1 VVRLRAF
8 ARAYVAALVVTSLML
23 PGIAGTITMILF
35 LIGGR
40 GESAGASDYDWLNST
55 GTRSWIFGTL
65 IAIGTWMALAVLF
78 RRYAYVD
85 RANPSEYEKLLLGYA
100 SLRARLDAEGAG
112 AAGPAVAV
120 AGVHLDKAGHALGVL
135 EPAEGPAW
143 RWAAAVGYVGLHER
157 LHRAEE
163 ALLALDD
170 AAEIRAEI
178 DFDIS
183 RLNGS
188 RIADSRDLVKR
199 LEAMADALKSG
210 GDAALG
216 ADVRAGLRRIR
227 QSVNEFRDSR
237 RAGLVRARNNLFG
250 TVVFTAM
257 NAYVLLGVAMIMG
270 AGRPQILAATV
281 FYLVGACVGL
291 FRQLAAAGAA
301 DTHSEEDYGLAT
313 ARLIHTPLFSG
324 LAGVGG
330 VVLTLIA
337 LAVTP
342 RPATAPSTPIGTATE
357 AQAVASTSTTST
369 ETASTPTTTTPS
381 ATTAGATTTTTG
393 SEDSTTS
400 NEVPSLKQIFSLD
413 NPTAV
418 VIAAIFGLTPGL
430 LMSRLHSNAE
440 KFKVDLRST
449 EAAETATS

>member
-1 VVRLRAF
+1 MLKLRAF

-23 PGIAGTITMILF
+23 PGIAGTITMIFF

-40 GESAGASDYDWLNST
+40 ETSAGASHYAWLNAT

-65 IAIGTWMALAVLF
+65 FAILAWMAFAVLF

-85 RANPSEYEKLLLGYA
+85 RANPSEYEKLLQGYET
-100 SLRARLDAEGAG
+100 LRARLDAEGPG
-112 AAGPAVAV
+112 AAGAAVAV
-120 AGVHLDKAGHALGVL
+120 AQVHLDEVGHALGVL
-135 EPAEGPAW
+135 EPHEGPGW

-170 AAEIRAEI
+170 PAEIRAEI
-178 DFDIS
+178 AFDIS
-183 RLNGS
+183 RLTGS

-199 LEAMADALKSG
+199 LETMADALKSG

-216 ADVRAGLRRIR
+216 ADVRAALRRIR
-227 QSVNEFRDSR
+227 RTVNEFRDSR

-250 TVVFTAM
+250 TVLFTAM
-257 NAYVLLGVAMIMG
+257 NAYVLLGIAMIMG

-291 FRQLAAAGAA
+291 FRQLAAAGSA

-342 RPATAPSTPIGTATE
+342 RPATPSSTPVGTTPNVETITSTATT
-357 AQAVASTSTTST
+357 Q
-369 ETASTPTTTTPS
+369 TTTTPT
-381 ATTAGATTTTTG
+381 ATTSNATI
-393 SEDSTTS
+393 SEDTTTS
-400 NEVPSLKQIFSLD
+400 NEVPSLKQIFSLE

-449 EAAETATS
+449 EAAETAAG

>member
-1 VVRLRAF
+1 MDVVKLREF
-8 ARAYVAALVVTSLML
+8 GRAYTAALVVTSLML

-40 GESAGASDYDWLNST
+40 EASAGASHFAWLNST

-65 IAIGTWMALAVLF
+65 IAIGAWVLLALMF

-85 RANPSEYEKLLLGYA
+85 RANPSEYEKLLLGYEA
-100 SLRARLDAEGAG
+100 LRARLDAAGAG

-120 AGVHLDKAGHALGVL
+120 AGVHLNAVGHALGVL
-135 EPAEGPAW
+135 EPAAGPRW

-170 AAEIRAEI
+170 AAEMRAEI
-178 DFDIS
+178 AFDIS
-183 RLNGS
+183 RLTGS
-188 RIADSRDLVKR
+188 RIADSRELVKR
-199 LEAMADALKSG
+199 LEAMDGALKTA
-210 GDAALG
+210 GDAAPG
-216 ADVRAGLRRIR
+216 PDARAGLRRIR
-227 QSVNEFRDSR
+227 QTVNEFRDSR

-250 TVVFTAM
+250 TVLFTAM
-257 NAYVLLGVAMIMG
+257 NAYVLLGIAMIMG

-301 DTHSEEDYGLAT
+301 DTHSEEDYGLST

-342 RPATAPSTPIGTATE
+342 RPATPSSTPVATTPH
-357 AQAVASTSTTST
+357 AQTVTSPSTTST
-369 ETASTPTTTTPS
+369 STSSTSTASAP
-381 ATTAGATTTTTG
+381 AAG
-393 SEDSTTS
+393 SSQDITTS

-430 LMSRLHSNAE
+430 LMSRLNSNAE

-449 EAAETATS
+449 EAAETAPG

>member
-1 VVRLRAF
+1 
-8 ARAYVAALVVTSLML
+8 
-23 PGIAGTITMILF
+23 
-35 LIGGR
+35 
-40 GESAGASDYDWLNST
+40 
-55 GTRSWIFGTL
+55 
-65 IAIGTWMALAVLF
+65 VLF

-85 RANPSEYEKLLLGYA
+85 RANPSEYEKLLQGYET
-100 SLRARLDAEGAG
+100 LRARLDAEGPG
-112 AAGPAVAV
+112 AAGAAVAV
-120 AGVHLDKAGHALGVL
+120 AQVHLDEVGHALGVL
-135 EPAEGPAW
+135 EPHEGPGW

-170 AAEIRAEI
+170 PAEIRAEI
-178 DFDIS
+178 AFDIS
-183 RLNGS
+183 RLTGS

-199 LEAMADALKSG
+199 LETMADALKSG

-216 ADVRAGLRRIR
+216 ADVRAALRRIR
-227 QSVNEFRDSR
+227 RTVNEFRDSR

-250 TVVFTAM
+250 TVLFTAM
-257 NAYVLLGVAMIMG
+257 NAYVLLGIAMIMG

-291 FRQLAAAGAA
+291 FRQLAAAGSA

-342 RPATAPSTPIGTATE
+342 RPATPSSTPVGTTPNVETITSTATT
-357 AQAVASTSTTST
+357 Q
-369 ETASTPTTTTPS
+369 TTTTPT
-381 ATTAGATTTTTG
+381 ATTSNATI
-393 SEDSTTS
+393 SEDTTTS
-400 NEVPSLKQIFSLD
+400 NEVPSLKQIFSLE

-449 EAAETATS
+449 EAAETAAG

>member
-1 VVRLRAF
+1 MVKLRAF
-8 ARAYVAALVVTSLML
+8 ARAYVASLVVTSLML

-35 LIGGR
+35 LIGG
-40 GESAGASDYDWLNST
+40 GESAGASRYAWLNAT

-65 IAIGTWMALAVLF
+65 IAIVAWMALAVLF

-85 RANPSEYEKLLLGYA
+85 RANPSEYEKLLQGYET
-100 SLRARLDAEGAG
+100 LRTRLDVERAA
-112 AAGPAVAV
+112 AAGPAAAV
-120 AGVHLDKAGHALGVL
+120 AQVHLDEVGHALGVL
-135 EPAEGPAW
+135 EPHEGPGW
-143 RWAAAVGYVGLHER
+143 RWAAAIGYVGMHER

-170 AAEIRAEI
+170 PAEIRAEI
-178 DFDIS
+178 AFDIS
-183 RLNGS
+183 RLTGS

-199 LEAMADALKSG
+199 LEGMADALKSG

-227 QSVNEFRDSR
+227 QTVNEFRDSR

-250 TVVFTAM
+250 TVLFTAM
-257 NAYVLLGVAMIMG
+257 NAYVLLGIAMIMG

-291 FRQLAAAGAA
+291 FRQLAAAGSA

-342 RPATAPSTPIGTATE
+342 RPATPSSTPAGTTPTVETISSTATTE
-357 AQAVASTSTTST
+357 TTTMPTATTSN
-369 ETASTPTTTTPS
+369 
-381 ATTAGATTTTTG
+381 ATI
-393 SEDSTTS
+393 SDDTTS
-400 NEVPSLKQIFSLD
+400 NEVPSLEQIFSLE

-449 EAAETATS
+449 EAAETATG

>member
-1 VVRLRAF
+1 LTFEQRRGTLFGQMRAF
-8 ARAYVAALVVTSLML
+8 AKAYTAALVVTSLML
-23 PGIAGTITMILF
+23 PGIAGTLTMILF

-40 GESAGASDYDWLNST
+40 EKAARATHYGWLNST

-65 IAIGTWMALAVLF
+65 IAIVAWVVLAALF

-85 RANPSEYEKLLLGYA
+85 RANPSEYEKLLQGYET
-100 SLRARLDAEGAG
+100 LRARLDAAGPG
-112 AAGPAVAV
+112 AAGPEVAV
-120 AGVHLDKAGHALGVL
+120 ARVHLDEVGRALGAL
-135 EPAEGPAW
+135 DPPASPGW

-163 ALLALDD
+163 ALLALED

-178 DFDIS
+178 CFDIS
-183 RLNGS
+183 RLSGS

-199 LEAMADALKSG
+199 LEGMLTDLSSG

-216 ADVRAGLRRIR
+216 AGVLAGLRRIR
-227 QSVNEFRDSR
+227 QTVNEFRDSR
-237 RAGLVRARNNLFG
+237 RAGLVRSRNNLFG
-250 TVVFTAM
+250 TIVFTAM
-257 NAYVLLGVAMIMG
+257 NAYVLLGIAMIMG
-270 AGRPQILAATV
+270 ARPAQILAATV
-281 FYLVGACVGL
+281 FYLVGAVVGL
-291 FRQLAAAGAA
+291 FRQLAVAGSA

-330 VVLTLIA
+330 GVLTLIA

-342 RPATAPSTPIGTATE
+342 RPATPSSTPAGKQVLK
-357 AQAVASTSTTST
+357 AQVVA
-369 ETASTPTTTTPS
+369 AKTTTTN
-381 ATTAGATTTTTG
+381 
-393 SEDSTTS
+393 DTTS
-400 NEVPSLKQIFSLD
+400 NEVPSLKKIFDLN

-418 VIAAIFGLTPGL
+418 VIAAIFGLTPSL
-430 LMSRLHSNAE
+430 LTTRLNSNAE

-449 EAAETATS
+449 EAAETAPT

>member
-1 VVRLRAF
+1 MGVERVRTF
-8 ARAYVAALVVTSLML
+8 ARAYVSALVVTSLML

-35 LIGGR
+35 LIGGKKTP
-40 GESAGASDYDWLNST
+40 AGGSHYAWLNAT

-65 IAIGTWMALAVLF
+65 IAIAAWLALAVLF
-78 RRYAYVD
+78 RRYAYVE
-85 RANPSEYEKLLLGYA
+85 RANPSEYEKLLQGYET
-100 SLRARLDAEGAG
+100 LRARLEAAGAG
-112 AAGPAVAV
+112 AAAPAVAV
-120 AGVHLDKAGHALGVL
+120 AEVHLDEVGHALGVL
-135 EPAEGPAW
+135 EPPEGPAW

-170 AAEIRAEI
+170 TAEIRAEI
-178 DFDIS
+178 AFDIS
-183 RLNGS
+183 RLTGS

-199 LEAMADALKSG
+199 LEGMAVQLQDVA
-210 GDAALG
+210 DAALG

-227 QSVNEFRDSR
+227 RTVNEFRDSR

-250 TVVFTAM
+250 TVLFTAM
-257 NAYVLLGVAMIMG
+257 NAYVLLGIAMIMG
-270 AGRPQILAATV
+270 AGRPQIVAATV

-301 DTHSEEDYGLAT
+301 DTHNEEDYGLAT

-342 RPATAPSTPIGTATE
+342 RPATPSSTPVG
-357 AQAVASTSTTST
+357 
-369 ETASTPTTTTPS
+369 TTTTPG
-381 ATTAGATTTTTG
+381 AVATTTATTSTVTTAASNG
-393 SEDSTTS
+393 QAGRNIRIATSSQEPTTS
-400 NEVPSLKQIFSLD
+400 NEVPSLKQIFSLE

-418 VIAAIFGLTPGL
+418 LIAAIFGLTPGL
-430 LMSRLHSNAE
+430 LMSRLHSSAE
-440 KFKVDLRST
+440 KFKIDLRST
-449 EAAETATS
+449 EAAETATG